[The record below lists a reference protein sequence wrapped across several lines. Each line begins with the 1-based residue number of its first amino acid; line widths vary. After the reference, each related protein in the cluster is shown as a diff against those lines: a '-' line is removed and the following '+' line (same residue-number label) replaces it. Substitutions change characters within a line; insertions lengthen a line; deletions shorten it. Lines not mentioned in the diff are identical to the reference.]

1 MTIKLAHLEFDHV
14 VYDADSDVLYMS
26 VGEPGP
32 LLTPRLR
39 VKATR
44 FDTTQRATSSSSRS

>member
-1 MTIKLAHLEFDHV
+1 VH
-14 VYDADSDVLYMS
+14 DADSDVLYMS